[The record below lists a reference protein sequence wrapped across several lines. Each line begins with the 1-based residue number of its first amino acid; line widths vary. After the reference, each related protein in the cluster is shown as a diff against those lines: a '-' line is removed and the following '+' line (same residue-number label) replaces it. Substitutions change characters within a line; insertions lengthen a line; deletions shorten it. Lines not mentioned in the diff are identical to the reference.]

1 MEKRS
6 QIQTTSS
13 RIPSI
18 EPSPCTPFPGSFFTT
33 DWNEILASASFQPP
47 VFFSH
52 SQNMIWDSWQ
62 AMLFVRVSR
71 RTKIR
76 RHGKEGGGKTRTNM
90 LNIKMQKKRGMVDDI
105 TRKRKP
111 SLTFSTIFSRYMWAR
126 SKLRRAKL
134 RENSFRS
141 GASHFGDT
149 KDMQMGD

>member
-6 QIQTTSS
+6 QIQTTST
-13 RIPSI
+13 RLPSI
-18 EPSPCTPFPGSFFTT
+18 EPSTCTTISGLLFYYRLKRNLGFRIVPTPRFLFPFAKYDMRFMSNYAFCPGVAENKNPTT
-33 DWNEILASASFQPP
+33 WK
-47 VFFSH
+47 
-52 SQNMIWDSWQ
+52 
-62 AMLFVRVSR
+62 RGR
-71 RTKIR
+71 
-76 RHGKEGGGKTRTNM
+76 GKTRTNM